1 MHGKQYWQ
9 SGKKRKKEKLKARKV
24 GILPF
29 PPNTF
34 LRKERKIMSNA
45 TPANSPIIIANVFS
59 PSLVDLSAF
68 GNSKSKTK
76 LQTNHFPCFKTF

>member
-1 MHGKQYWQ
+1 MGSNIGNQE
-9 SGKKRKKEKLKARKV
+9 KKKKKEKLKARKV

-68 GNSKSKTK
+68 GNSK
-76 LQTNHFPCFKTF
+76 